1 MAARVSQ
8 ETVEV
13 LRQPSAQRVRVTQ
26 VTVEG
31 LAQPTTQRAR
41 VSQLTVE
48 TLYAADLPPA
58 PTARGRSTVV
68 TAG

>member
-26 VTVEG
+26 ATAEA
-31 LAQPTTQRAR
+31 LTQPTAQRAR
-41 VSQLTVE
+41 LSQLTVE
-48 TLYAADLPPA
+48 TLYDAALPPA
-58 PTARGRSTVV
+58 PTAQGRSTVV
-68 TAG
+68 VAG

>member
-13 LRQPSAQRVRVTQ
+13 LRQPSAQRVRVSRATAEAL
-26 VTVEG
+26 T
-31 LAQPTTQRAR
+31 QPTAQRAR
-41 VSQLTVE
+41 LSQLTVE
-48 TLYAADLPPA
+48 TLYDAALPPA
-58 PTARGRSTVV
+58 PTAGARSAVV